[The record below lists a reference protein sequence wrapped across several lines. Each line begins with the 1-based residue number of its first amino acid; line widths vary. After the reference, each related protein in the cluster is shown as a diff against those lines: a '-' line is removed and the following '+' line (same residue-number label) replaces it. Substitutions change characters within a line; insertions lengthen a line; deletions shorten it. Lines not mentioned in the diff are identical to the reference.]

1 MYSTFRKSGKAAGV
15 IATRN
20 DEILG
25 CAEPDLLSRARGIS
39 VGRFGELNVQEGPSV
54 HAGMELRQG
63 RDFSATLAQGD
74 FAKNL
79 KLLPAPPALWAGR
92 KEPLSTE

>member
-15 IATRN
+15 VATRN
-20 DEILG
+20 DGILG
-25 CAEPDLLSRARGIS
+25 RGEPDLLLKARGIS
-39 VGRFGELNVQEGPSV
+39 EGRFGELNVQEGPSV

-63 RDFSATLAQGD
+63 KDFSATLAQGD

-79 KLLPAPPALWAGR
+79 KLLPAPPAPWAGR
-92 KEPLSTE
+92 KAPLSME